1 MFRFAFYSYCLKL
14 IWFCFPVY
22 FSLFSIYEFQ
32 KFIRCLEFFLSS
44 CDCLFDKLMYF
55 FSFSSN
61 FLLSFFSLLYQA
73 LSFILFIVWSLFSST
88 YYSYSI
94 FPFYSYLPFLCY
106 TAFFFSLSK
115 TAFFFSILSSTVYS
129 PFSFWEQTSLK
140 LCQDKVKTNNI
151 YFVLEGQ

>member
-88 YYSYSI
+88 YYSYS
-94 FPFYSYLPFLCY
+94 FFLF
-106 TAFFFSLSK
+106 TVISLFFVTPHSSFLFQKRSSFSL
-115 TAFFFSILSSTVYS
+115 FYRPPSTVRS
-129 PFSFWEQTSLK
+129 HFGSKRP
-140 LCQDKVKTNNI
+140 
-151 YFVLEGQ
+151 